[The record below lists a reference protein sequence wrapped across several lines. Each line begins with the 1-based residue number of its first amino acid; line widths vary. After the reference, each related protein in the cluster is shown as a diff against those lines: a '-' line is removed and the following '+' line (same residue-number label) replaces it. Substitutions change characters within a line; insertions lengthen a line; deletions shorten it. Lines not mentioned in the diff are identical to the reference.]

1 MPDPQL
7 ETVQR
12 LTRLETKIDSIED
25 KLDAMLDAK
34 ETANKALDSTKSAH
48 LRIDRLDKLVN
59 WVGTTIIGA
68 VLLAIIS
75 LVIKSKG

>member
-1 MPDPQL
+1 MADPQV
-7 ETVQR
+7 ETLQR
-12 LTRLETKIDSIED
+12 LTRVETKIDSIEE
-25 KLDAMLDAK
+25 KLDAMIDAK
-34 ETANKALDSTKSAH
+34 ATASEALISTKSAH

>member
-25 KLDAMLDAK
+25 KLDSILDAK
-34 ETANKALDSTKSAH
+34 ETANEALASTKSAH

-75 LVIKSKG
+75 MVIKSKG

>member
-1 MPDPQL
+1 VEDAQV
-7 ETVQR
+7 ETLQR
-12 LTRLETKIDSIED
+12 LTRVETKIDNIEE
-25 KLDAMLDAK
+25 KLDAMIDVK
-34 ETANKALDSTKSAH
+34 ETAIEALNSTKSAH